1 MTKADSRKKSVLEA
15 ALFTMGESVEIAK
28 LAELI
33 EEDETKTRKLLDAL
47 KQEYE
52 EREGGMTITEL
63 GDSVQMCTA
72 PKYYEDLLR
81 LVKAPKKYNLTE
93 AILETLSIVA
103 YKQPVTKAEIDKI
116 RGVSCEHVV
125 NHLIELDL
133 IGEVGRKEA
142 PGRPILFGTTEQFLR
157 SFGVK
162 SLTDLP
168 VLGADTRARFME
180 EAEREAGLEKLTG
193 TEENPVTVGV

>member
-1 MTKADSRKKSVLEA
+1 MTKADNRKKSILEA
-15 ALFTMGESVEIAK
+15 ALFTMGESVEVAK

-33 EEDETKTRKLLDAL
+33 EEDEEKTRKLLDVL
-47 KQEYE
+47 KAEYE

-63 GDSVQMCTA
+63 GDAFQMCTS
-72 PKYYEDLLR
+72 PKYYEQLLR
-81 LVKAPKKYNLTE
+81 IVKAPKKYNLTE

-142 PGRPILFGTTEQFLR
+142 PGRPILLGTTEQFLR

-180 EAEREAGLEKLTG
+180 EAELEAGLESVG